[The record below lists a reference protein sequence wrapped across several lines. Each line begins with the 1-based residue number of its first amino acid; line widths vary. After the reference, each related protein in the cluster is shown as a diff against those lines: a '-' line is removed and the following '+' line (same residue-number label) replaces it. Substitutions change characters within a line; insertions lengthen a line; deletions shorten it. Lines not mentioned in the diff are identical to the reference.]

1 MKWQNRISVTSCM
14 FRWCQFGRMSSP
26 SSRCPNDYRN
36 NVRCWNLLRIS
47 HQSSRYRTQLRGYSY
62 GSHKYG
68 GYDSRIYRSSIC
80 WSANARKCKKIWI
93 ISMVW
98 PYFFKL
104 FSIQQ
109 TLGQWQIIFYTTA
122 AVYIVEFIVYG
133 MLASGEEQPWNR
145 AFQQKGSDD
154 AQKKLEGSTQEIK

>member
-1 MKWQNRISVTSCM
+1 LNYT
-14 FRWCQFGRMSSP
+14 
-26 SSRCPNDYRN
+26 Y
-36 NVRCWNLLRIS
+36 L
-47 HQSSRYRTQLRGYSY
+47 
-62 GSHKYG
+62 
-68 GYDSRIYRSSIC
+68 
-80 WSANARKCKKIWI
+80 WSDPIF
-93 ISMVW
+93 
-98 PYFFKL
+98 FFKL

-154 AQKKLEGSTQEIK
+154 AHKKLEGSTQEIE